1 MKKILVVGGAG
12 YIGSHTCKA
21 LYQKGYEV
29 VVYDNLSYGHKEF
42 VKWGDFVLGDLCD
55 KDVLD
60 KVFCEHKID
69 ALMHFAAFAYVGES
83 VQKPHKYYQNNVCAT
98 INLLEAM
105 RKHGVKK
112 IIFSSTCATY
122 GQPKYTPIDELHPQN
137 PINPYG
143 RTKLMVEQILD
154 DYSKAYDFRFVA
166 LRYFN
171 AAGCDEDAQ
180 IGEKHNPE
188 THLIPLALDAAI
200 GKRQD
205 VKIFGTDYDTKD
217 GTAIRDYIHVSD
229 LANAHI
235 LAFEYLCSGGMSDV
249 FNLGNEQGFSV
260 KEVIECAKKITKID
274 FEVVNA
280 PRRAGDP
287 SVLVGSSEK
296 IISKLGWKPR
306 LNSLETIIQTAWNWH
321 KKL

>member
-21 LYQKGYEV
+21 LYQKGYKV

-235 LAFEYLCSGGMSDV
+235 LAFEYLCGGGMSDV